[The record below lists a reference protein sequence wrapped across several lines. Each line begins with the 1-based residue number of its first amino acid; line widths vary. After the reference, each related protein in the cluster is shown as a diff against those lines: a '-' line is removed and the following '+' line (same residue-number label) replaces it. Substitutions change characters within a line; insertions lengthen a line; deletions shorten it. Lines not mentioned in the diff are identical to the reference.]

1 MIAADVPIFQPMKAE
16 VDEKIQLAVPAVP
29 KMPLPEL
36 AFFNGQVV
44 PYGDVRLGLL
54 THALNY
60 GTAVFGG
67 LRAFWNEDEREL
79 FVFRPLDHFRRFL
92 DSARLLRMELAYTA
106 ADLWT
111 GLRELLRRQGSRAD
125 LYIRALAFYGD
136 ETLGVRLH
144 GLRPEVSMV
153 ALPFGHFVPNDDDA
167 HACISSWQ
175 RLSDNVLPARGK
187 IAGGYVSSALAK
199 SDAQLAGFDEALV
212 LNDDGHVCEGSV
224 ENLFVVRGGVAATPP
239 VTQDILE
246 GITRRTVIQLLREDL
261 GVEVVERPI
270 DRTEIYLAE
279 EVFLTGTGVQTV
291 AVTRVDHRPIGSG
304 RMGEI
309 AARLRPALADVVRG
323 KDPRRRDWCAA
334 VYRGDGG

>member
-1 MIAADVPIFQPMKAE
+1 MATQWI
-16 VDEKIQLAVPAVP
+16 EKIQLAVPASGQHAR
-29 KMPLPEL
+29 PEL
-36 AFFNGQVV
+36 AFFRGRVV
-44 PYGDVRLGLL
+44 PYSDVRLGLL

-67 LRAFWNEDEREL
+67 LRAFWNEEEQEL

-92 DSARLLRMELAYTA
+92 DSARLLRMDLACTPG
-106 ADLWT
+106 DLWA
-111 GLRELLRRQGSRAD
+111 GLRDLLRKQGTRTD
-125 LYIRALAFYGD
+125 CYIRALAFYGD

-144 GLRPEVSMV
+144 GLQPEVSIV
-153 ALPFGHFVPNDDDA
+153 ALPYDHFVPNEENA

-175 RLSDNVLPARGK
+175 RISDNVLPARGK
-187 IAGGYVSSALAK
+187 IAGGYVNSALAK

-224 ENLFVVRGGVAATPP
+224 ENLFVVRGGVVATPP

-261 GVEVVERPI
+261 GARVVERPI
-270 DRTEIYLAE
+270 DRTEVYLAE
-279 EVFLTGTGVQTV
+279 EVFLTGTGVQIV
-291 AVTRVDHRPIGSG
+291 AVTRVDHRAIGSG

-309 AARLRPALADVVRG
+309 TKRLRPALADVVRG
-323 KDPRRRDWCAA
+323 RDARHRDWCAPVHREDA
-334 VYRGDGG
+334 RS

>member
-1 MIAADVPIFQPMKAE
+1 MFQAMSSQS
-16 VDEKIQLAVPAVP
+16 VDKIQLAIVKEPTAS
-29 KMPLPEL
+29 LPEL
-36 AFFNGQVV
+36 AFFNGRIV
-44 PYGDVRLGLL
+44 PYGEVRLGLL

-67 LRAFWNEDEREL
+67 LRAFWNEGEEEL
-79 FVFRPLDHFRRFL
+79 FVFRPLDHFRRLL
-92 DSARLLRMELAYTA
+92 DSARLLRMELPYTP

-111 GLRELLRRQGSRAD
+111 GLRGLLRRQGSRSD
-125 LYIRALAFYGD
+125 LYVRTLTFYD
-136 ETLGVRLH
+136 EETLGVRLH
-144 GLRPEVSMV
+144 DLRPDVSIV
-153 ALPFGHFVPNDDDA
+153 AQPAGRFVPNDTDA

-175 RLSDNVLPARGK
+175 RISDNVLPARGK

-212 LNDDGHVCEGSV
+212 LSDDGHVCEGIV
-224 ENLFVVRGGVAATPP
+224 ENLFVVRNGVVATPP

-246 GITRRTVIQLLREDL
+246 GVTRRTVIQMLREDL

-270 DRTEIYLAE
+270 DRTEVYLAE

-304 RMGEI
+304 RMGVI
-309 AARLRPALADVVRG
+309 TARLRPALADVVRG
-323 KDPRRRDWCAA
+323 RDPRRRGWCAA
-334 VYRGDGG
+334 VYGEDAPRA